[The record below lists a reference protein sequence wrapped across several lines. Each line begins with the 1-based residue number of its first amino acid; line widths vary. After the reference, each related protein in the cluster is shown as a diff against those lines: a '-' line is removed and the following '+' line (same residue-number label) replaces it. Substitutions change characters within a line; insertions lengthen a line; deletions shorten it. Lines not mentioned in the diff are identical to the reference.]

1 MKIQLRIEVPLCN
14 YPPKGYGA
22 AYEDWKKRRRVCY
35 PFPLNWIVAIT
46 LKFWHRVRHTKY
58 MVWDRPPDDRLFNAL
73 RQARSKLA
81 NADAHIKNIQVCNDP
96 IWDNKKEAREEIKE
110 VLEILKDF

>member
-1 MKIQLRIEVPLCN
+1 MKIQLRIEVPLCS

-22 AYEDWKKRRRVCY
+22 AYEDWEKRRMVCY

-58 MVWDRPPDDRLFNAL
+58 M
-73 RQARSKLA
+73 
-81 NADAHIKNIQVCNDP
+81 
-96 IWDNKKEAREEIKE
+96 IWDLNRIGFVEIVGKRLPLVMHFAE
-110 VLEILKDF
+110 LVAIKGIEHKG